1 MRITDDHGKSLRKP
15 EGAITR
21 TARIEMD
28 FLFGDYWSSRNTFSD
43 YQMWFLAI

>member
-1 MRITDDHGKSLRKP
+1 MGPLSELPGLKW
-15 EGAITR
+15 
-21 TARIEMD
+21 IEMD